1 MDCKL
6 LPTVDVLGIEIHNHD
21 ADFVELRA
29 RVNIEGL
36 QTYLD
41 KDIDGQDATQYVKV
55 VMLFSMHDPETSKER
70 IVTGG
75 NLTLILTQ
83 LDSKKHWE
91 GLHWLD
97 FDSYTYGESVSID
110 YDRAEFRILVPK
122 ELRWEDIIYSE
133 SDNGERRAENII
145 DIEQGR
151 TTIDDY
157 LSYFTYI
164 QVNTSGLETD
174 YSIDIPDIYDGM
186 ATDYQ
191 TGVLLK
197 VENGKQFISS
207 NVIDY
212 RESQEDETCSTE
224 ETVTSMP
231 TSYTKERMSSIT

>member
-1 MDCKL
+1 MECKL
-6 LPTVDVLGIEIHNHD
+6 QPKVDVLGIEIHNHD
-21 ADFVELRA
+21 ADFVELGV

-55 VMLFSMHDPETSKER
+55 VMLFSMHDPETSKEH
-70 IVTGG
+70 IVTSDS
-75 NLTLILTQ
+75 TTSILTQ
-83 LDSKKHWE
+83 LDYKNHWE
-91 GLHWLD
+91 GLDWLN

-122 ELRWEDIIYSE
+122 ELRWEEKSTDG
-133 SDNGERRAENII
+133 SDEI
-145 DIEQGR
+145 IEQGR

-174 YSIDIPDIYDGM
+174 YSIDIPDMYDGM

-212 RESQEDETCSTE
+212 RESQEDETCS
-224 ETVTSMP
+224 
-231 TSYTKERMSSIT
+231 

>member
-1 MDCKL
+1 MASCKL
-6 LPTVDVLGIEIHNHD
+6 SPTVDVLPIEIHSHD

-36 QTYLD
+36 QNYLD

-55 VMLFSMHDPETSKER
+55 VMLFSMHDPETIKER

-75 NLTLILTQ
+75 NLTPILTQ

-122 ELRWEDIIYSE
+122 ELRWEEKSTDGGDEII
-133 SDNGERRAENII
+133 N
-145 DIEQGR
+145 QGR

-174 YSIDIPDIYDGM
+174 YSIDIPDMYDGM
-186 ATDYQ
+186 TTDYQ

-197 VENGKQFISS
+197 EGSLGD

-212 RESQEDETCSTE
+212 RESQEDETCPTE
-224 ETVTSMP
+224 ETVTPAP

>member
-1 MDCKL
+1 MACKL
-6 LPTVDVLGIEIHNHD
+6 QPKVDVLGIEIHNHD

-41 KDIDGQDATQYVKV
+41 KDIGGQDATQYVKV
-55 VMLFSMHDPETSKER
+55 VMLFSMHDPETSKEH
-70 IVTGG
+70 IVTGDS
-75 NLTLILTQ
+75 TTSILTQ
-83 LDSKKHWE
+83 LDFKKHWE
-91 GLHWLD
+91 GLDWLN

-122 ELRWEDIIYSE
+122 ELRWEEKSTDG
-133 SDNGERRAENII
+133 SDEI
-145 DIEQGR
+145 IEQGR

-174 YSIDIPDIYDGM
+174 YSIDIPDTYDGM

-197 VENGKQFISS
+197 VENGEQFISS
-207 NVIDY
+207 NVTDC
-212 RESQEDETCSTE
+212 RESQEDEACS
-224 ETVTSMP
+224 
-231 TSYTKERMSSIT
+231 